1 MLFANPSAASIC
13 GLSVTCEWARSHTC
27 RGPMLRQGTACES
40 ASRRRGRGSRSPRS
54 RCRARELS
62 RSSSRTP
69 LQWEVEAT
77 KTGRARRPAC
87 GLAGKEP
94 ACAVQRVEVVGPE
107 KPGGLAASGY
117 SSGRGSQDFYP
128 PARRLAEAQAA
139 IRGAS
144 RPPGGDPHCRAALS
158 GAGGTGGRAL
168 GEPRFE
174 HSGELPDSATV
185 GVLGERAALSLGRD
199 AAPLFFVREEMP
211 NLVH

>member
-1 MLFANPSAASIC
+1 
-13 GLSVTCEWARSHTC
+13 
-27 RGPMLRQGTACES
+27 MLRQGTPCES

-62 RSSSRTP
+62 RSSEDGTRS
-69 LQWEVEAT
+69 
-77 KTGRARRPAC
+77 PA
-87 GLAGKEP
+87 GL
-94 ACAVQRVEVVGPE
+94 R
-107 KPGGLAASGY
+107 
-117 SSGRGSQDFYP
+117 SGRQRAGLRGAACRGRRTGETRRSRRKRLFERSGITGFLP

-139 IRGAS
+139 IRGPS
-144 RPPGGDPHCRAALS
+144 RPPGGDPHSRAALS